1 MSVGMNIM
9 TNDLLNG
16 LKELLFE
23 IYSAGFEAGMSH
35 KDIVT
40 SYNDFYDDILR
51 RFNS

>member
-1 MSVGMNIM
+1 MNTM
-9 TNDLLNG
+9 TNDVLNG

-23 IYSAGFEAGMSH
+23 IYSAGFEAAMSK
-35 KDIVT
+35 KDIAT